1 MLEVEG
7 SQELLLAPHVSPA
20 RGGSLWAGFS
30 APAGEGPAVYWA
42 TPLRLV
48 FEGCYLS
55 SQFTNFLQDLRRIRR
70 HSEDWIKHYPM
81 EVLTGTAS
89 SLRYTDGIFGVKN
102 CSVSAKDQ
110 FQKTHLNFPVVTDT
124 KQFPHSSLWCSSAAL
139 SNPWHIQ
146 ARSEHGATAIWMS
159 GHGLSGIGYP
169 CNSF

>member
-30 APAGEGPAVYWA
+30 APSGEGPAVYWA

-55 SQFTNFLQDLRRIRR
+55 SQFTNFLQDLRRSRR
-70 HSEDWIKHYPM
+70 HSEDWIKHYPI

-89 SLRYTDGIFGVKN
+89 SLRYTDGIYGVLCVCKR
-102 CSVSAKDQ
+102 SVSENPLEFSSCHRHQAIPTQ
-110 FQKTHLNFPVVTDT
+110 QPVMQQCCLIQPLAHPGKVRT
-124 KQFPHSSLWCSSAAL
+124 WCNCNL
-139 SNPWHIQ
+139 DV
-146 ARSEHGATAIWMS
+146 RSRAIW
-159 GHGLSGIGYP
+159 HRIPL
-169 CNSF
+169 